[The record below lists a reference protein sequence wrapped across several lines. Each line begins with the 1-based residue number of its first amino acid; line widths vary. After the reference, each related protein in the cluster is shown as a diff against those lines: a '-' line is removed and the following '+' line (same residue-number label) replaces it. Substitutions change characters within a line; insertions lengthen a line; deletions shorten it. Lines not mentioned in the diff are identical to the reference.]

1 MTWFVSFV
9 IMKQKEVIY
18 LAQKISREEDAK
30 LPVFDSHEEARAY
43 FKEGY
48 GADFI
53 MVGSE
58 TIMGEKCYFY
68 YILLDRVAFE
78 EGTRKIQAGIHDA
91 SLKYLESHQPVQ
103 IMESGSVHIVH

>member
-1 MTWFVSFV
+1 MV
-9 IMKQKEVIY
+9 
-18 LAQKISREEDAK
+18 QKITRREEAK
-30 LPVFDSHEEARAY
+30 LPSFNSHEEAKAY
-43 FKEGY
+43 FKERY
-48 GADFI
+48 GDDFI
-53 MVGSE
+53 TVGSE